1 MKNYQLYLF
10 DFDYTL
16 ADSSAGIVKCFQI
29 TLQKMGLPVATPETI
44 CRTIG
49 LPMREAIM
57 RITQNRSEIDYDAF
71 IAVYKQEADRYM
83 TPLTHFYPQTIPLL
97 TALKE
102 RGIKT
107 GIISSKTSHRIAEK
121 FTQDGYAHLIDHIIG
136 SHEVKELKPSPE
148 GIETALRHFGA
159 AREDVL
165 YTGDSHVDA
174 LAAQNAGV
182 DFAAV
187 TTGTTSA
194 ADFAAYPHTAIL
206 ANIGELLT
214 SQSSC

>member
-29 TLQKMGLPVATPETI
+29 TLQKMGLPAATPESI

-57 RITQNRSEIDYDAF
+57 RITQNRSEPDCDAF

-83 TPLTHFYPQTIPLL
+83 TPMTHFYPQTIPLL

-102 RGIKT
+102 RGVKT

-121 FTQDGYAHLIDHIIG
+121 FTQAGCAHLIDLIIG
-136 SHEVKELKPSPE
+136 SHEVQELKPSPE
-148 GIETALRHFGA
+148 GIETALHHFGVA
-159 AREDVL
+159 KEAVL

-194 ADFAAYPHTAIL
+194 ADFAAYPHTCIL
-206 ANIGELLT
+206 ANIGELIT